1 MLNEMLFSIMW
12 EYLIIFLGALL
23 AEKMLE
29 DLTLVIIELYSSKPG
44 LTFYSGKTESQR
56 NEIICPKSVSQ
67 LAAELSIE
75 SRSPDS

>member
-1 MLNEMLFSIMW
+1 M
-12 EYLIIFLGALL
+12 IFLGALL
-23 AEKMLE
+23 AEKKLQ
-29 DLTLVIIELYSSKPG
+29 DLTLAITELYSSKPV
-44 LTFYSGKTESQR
+44 LTFYSGKTETQR